1 MLWLIIAVLA
11 YLLFAFVS
19 LGDKYLLKG
28 APEPKTYTFYVGVF
42 SSFALILIPFVGFSV
57 PGFVEIL
64 FCLLAGILLMIGVF
78 ATYEGLE
85 RFEASRIIPAMG
97 GFVPVFT
104 LAFTYLFSRGQAV
117 LGIKEIIAFVLLVLG
132 SILISYS
139 PAKKLPFNSLK
150 ISAIAALFFSLGFVL
165 SKYVYLM
172 LDFWTGFIWIRI
184 GAFLTALSFI
194 VFKKSRRE
202 IFSAVPI
209 FNKKTKV
216 FFVFNQVIGS
226 GAFILQNWAVAL
238 AGIVYLPIIN
248 ALQGIQYVFLFI
260 IVIFLSLGLPSW
272 SRKTGLKEKISKK
285 IVFQKI
291 TAILF
296 IGAGLIILALK

>member
-1 MLWLIIAVLA
+1 MLWLIIAILA
-11 YLLFAFVS
+11 YFLFAFVS

-64 FCLLAGILLMIGVF
+64 FCFLAGILLMIGVF

-117 LGIKEIIAFVLLVLG
+117 LGIKEIIAFIFLVLG

-139 PAKKLPFNSLK
+139 SSQKLPFKSLK
-150 ISAIAALFFSLGFVL
+150 ISAVAALFFSLGFVL

-184 GAFLTALSFI
+184 GAIITGLLFLFTKSVRQE
-194 VFKKSRRE
+194 VFTKKSV
-202 IFSAVPI
+202 FNVKTGAFFI
-209 FNKKTKV
+209 FNQAV
-216 FFVFNQVIGS
+216 GA
-226 GAFILQNWAVAL
+226 GAFILQNWAIAL
-238 AGIVYLPIIN
+238 APLAFLSIVN
-248 ALQGIQYVFLFI
+248 ALQGVQYLFLFI
-260 IVIFLSLGLPSW
+260 IILLVSLKSPKILE
-272 SRKTGLKEKISKK
+272 EKISKK
-285 IVFQKI
+285 IITQKGL
-291 TAILF
+291 AML
-296 IGAGLIILALK
+296 LIILGLVMLAL